1 MKTSALPEDFT
12 YGEQGSFA
20 YFITTALGEVEL
32 TDYSTNTGASSFKL
46 SDNANLISMAAT
58 IVILSIAGVFALC
71 MSGALDPLAGG
82 CPKNLV
88 IFYILVWGSALLT
101 GISLAAPFWV
111 KLYDL
116 LTEGPLR
123 ASFITS
129 WLEGTYLKKNEEA

>member
-1 MKTSALPEDFT
+1 MAEGNPSGRGGRKVK
-12 YGEQGSFA
+12 
-20 YFITTALGEVEL
+20 LG
-32 TDYSTNTGASSFKL
+32 
-46 SDNANLISMAAT
+46 LIS
-58 IVILSIAGVFALC
+58 L
-71 MSGALDPLAGG
+71 G

-101 GISLAAPFWV
+101 GISLSAPFWV

-129 WLEGTYLKKNEEA
+129 WLEGKYLKKNDEA